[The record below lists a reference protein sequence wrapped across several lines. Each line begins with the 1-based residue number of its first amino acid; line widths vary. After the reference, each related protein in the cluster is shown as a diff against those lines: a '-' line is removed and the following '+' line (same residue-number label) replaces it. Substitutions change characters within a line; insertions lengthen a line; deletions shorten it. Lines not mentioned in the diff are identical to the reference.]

1 MGSPDLKLIGTAGA
15 CVQITMFAKQ
25 NKWNL
30 YFIAAVAILLIATV
44 VFLGIRANNEV
55 KDIVEKQF
63 TSQQLLLTKQL
74 STGIEEF
81 LNEKVLLIEIMAKQ
95 ESQVPPD
102 LFKSHFK
109 AIYEESKGFYA
120 IQYINESG
128 TVVSGYPEDN
138 LPLGYNL
145 FENNQSWAFER
156 VRERKETYITGG
168 VQMFEQ
174 ELGSYIWV
182 PLFHEGEFK
191 GSILSIIKLS
201 DVTDRFLKNYDSSN
215 HVYLVDK
222 YGMIIYD
229 SSNKLQIGK
238 KYYDL
243 TDESNLQQRTIFQKQ
258 VNGTEGSGKYLVTS
272 ENGDIAER
280 IVTYYPIGWRN
291 QIWSVGI
298 TNPVSD
304 VDSLIHSVYV
314 KQGAFIGLSGIF
326 ILTGSMWVILLLSK
340 WNKTL
345 EEEVASK
352 TREIKQSNELLQ
364 SANVKLKEVD
374 QLKTEFV
381 SMVSHEL
388 KTPLTAMKTSAEF
401 LKEDNCNSSVRTE
414 MLDLIIRN
422 IDRQTRMVSDLL
434 DISRIESGKIRFN
447 SEITDLYEIVNL
459 SVKNVE
465 KLSKEKDITIYA
477 NLPKNLPSVRTDKD
491 KLIQVF
497 VNLLNN
503 AIKFTPQGGNIDISS
518 AEFDDFLEMRIKDT
532 GIGIAPENLDKIFD
546 KFYQIDSTSTRKA
559 GGSGLGLAITKSFI
573 EGQGGT
579 IRVESTP
586 DFGTTFILTLVK

>member
-1 MGSPDLKLIGTAGA
+1 
-15 CVQITMFAKQ
+15 MFAKQ

-30 YFIAAVAILLIATV
+30 YLIAAVAILLIATIA
-44 VFLGIRANNEV
+44 FLGIRSNNEV
-55 KDIVEKQF
+55 KDIVEQQF
-63 TSQQLLLTKQL
+63 TSQQLLLNKQL

-95 ESQVPPD
+95 DSRVPPD
-102 LFKSHFK
+102 LFTSHFK
-109 AIYEESKGFYA
+109 TIYEESSGFYA

-128 TVVSGYPEDN
+128 TVVSGYPEEN

-145 FENNQSWAFER
+145 FENNRSFVFES
-156 VRERKETYITGG
+156 VQKSKETYITSGL
-168 VQMFEQ
+168 QMFEE
-174 ELGSYIWV
+174 ELGSFIWV
-182 PLFHEGEFK
+182 PVFYEGEFR
-191 GSILSIIKLS
+191 GTILAIIKFS
-201 DVTDRFLKNYDSSN
+201 GVTDRFLKNYGSHG

-222 YGMIIYD
+222 DGMILYD

-238 KYYDL
+238 NYLDL
-243 TDESNLQQRTIFQKQ
+243 KDESNLQQRTIFQKQ
-258 VNGTEGSGKYLVTS
+258 VNGTEGSGKYFEIS
-272 ENGDIAER
+272 ENGDSTER
-280 IVTYYPIGWRN
+280 IVTYSPIKWRN
-291 QIWSVGI
+291 RMWSVGI

-326 ILTGSMWVILLLSK
+326 ILTGSMWIILFLSK

-352 TREIKQSNELLQ
+352 TREIKQSNELLR
-364 SANVKLKEVD
+364 SANIKLKEVD

-388 KTPLTAMKTSAEF
+388 RTPLTAMKTSAEF
-401 LKEDNCNSSVRTE
+401 LKEDNCDSSVRSE

-422 IDRQTRMVSDLL
+422 INRQTRMVSDLL

-447 SEITDLYEIVNL
+447 PEITDLYEIVNL
-459 SVKNVE
+459 SVKNVDS
-465 KLSKEKDITIYA
+465 LSKEKNISIDV
-477 NLPKNLPSVRTDKD
+477 NLSKDLPSVRTDKD

-503 AIKFTPQGGNIDISS
+503 AIKFTPQGGNVEISS
-518 AEFDDFLEMRIKDT
+518 VEFDDFLEMRIKDT
-532 GIGIAPENLDKIFD
+532 GIGIAPDHLDKIFN

-559 GGSGLGLAITKSFI
+559 GGSGLGLVITKSII

-586 DFGTTFILTLVK
+586 D

>member
-1 MGSPDLKLIGTAGA
+1 
-15 CVQITMFAKQ
+15 MFAKQ

-30 YFIAAVAILLIATV
+30 YLIAAVAILLIATV
-44 VFLGIRANNEV
+44 VFLGIRSNNEV
-55 KDIVEKQF
+55 KDVVEQQF
-63 TSQQLLLTKQL
+63 TSQQLLLNKQL

-81 LNEKVLLIEIMAKQ
+81 LNEKALLIEITAKLD
-95 ESQVPPD
+95 SRVPPD
-102 LFKSHFK
+102 LFASHFK
-109 AIYEESKGFYA
+109 AIYEESSGFHA
-120 IQYINESG
+120 IEYINESG

-145 FENNQSWAFER
+145 FENNQSYIFES
-156 VRERKETYITGG
+156 VQKSKETYITGR
-168 VQMFEQ
+168 VQMFEG
-174 ELGSYIWV
+174 ELGSFIWV
-182 PLFHEGEFK
+182 PVFYEGEFR
-191 GSILSIIKLS
+191 GTILAIIKFS
-201 DVTDRFLKNYDSSN
+201 DVTDRFLKNYGSSG
-215 HVYLVDK
+215 HVYLIDK
-222 YGMIIYD
+222 DGMIIYD
-229 SSNKLQIGK
+229 NSDKLQIGK
-238 KYYDL
+238 NYLDL
-243 TDESNLQQRTIFQKQ
+243 KDESNLQQRTIFQKQ
-258 VNGTEGSGKYLVTS
+258 VNGTEGSGKYFEIS
-272 ENGDIAER
+272 ENGDSVER
-280 IVTYYPIGWRN
+280 IVTYSPIKWRN
-291 QIWSVGI
+291 RMWSVGI
-298 TNPVSD
+298 ANPVSD

-326 ILTGSMWVILLLSK
+326 ILTGSMWIILFLSK

-352 TREIKQSNELLQ
+352 TREIKQSNELLRN
-364 SANVKLKEVD
+364 ANIKLKEVD

-388 KTPLTAMKTSAEF
+388 RTPLTAMKTSAEF
-401 LKEDNCNSSVRTE
+401 LKEDNCDSSVKSE

-447 SEITDLYEIVNL
+447 PEITNLREIVNL
-459 SVKNVE
+459 SVKNVDS
-465 KLSKEKDITIYA
+465 LSKEKDISIDV
-477 NLPKNLPSVRTDKD
+477 NLPKYLPPIKTDKD

-518 AEFDDFLEMRIKDT
+518 VEFDDFLEMRIKDT
-532 GIGIAPENLDKIFD
+532 GIGIAPDHLDKIFN

-559 GGSGLGLAITKSFI
+559 GGSGLGLVITKSII

-586 DFGTTFILTLVK
+586 DFGTTFIFRLCK

>member
-1 MGSPDLKLIGTAGA
+1 
-15 CVQITMFAKQ
+15 MFAKQ
-25 NKWNL
+25 NRWNL
-30 YFIAAVAILLIATV
+30 YLIAAVAILLIATV
-44 VFLGIRANNEV
+44 VFLGIRSNNEV
-55 KDIVEKQF
+55 KDVVEQQF
-63 TSQQLLLTKQL
+63 TSQQLLLNKQL

-95 ESQVPPD
+95 DSRVPPD
-102 LFKSHFK
+102 LFTSHFK
-109 AIYEESKGFYA
+109 TIYEESSGFYA

-128 TVVSGYPEDN
+128 TVVSGYPEEN

-145 FENNQSWAFER
+145 FENNRSFVFES
-156 VRERKETYITGG
+156 VQKSKETYITSGL
-168 VQMFEQ
+168 QMFEE
-174 ELGSYIWV
+174 ELGSFIWV
-182 PLFHEGEFK
+182 PVFYEGEFR
-191 GSILSIIKLS
+191 GTILAIIKFS
-201 DVTDRFLKNYDSSN
+201 GVTDRFLKNYGSHG

-222 YGMIIYD
+222 DGMILYD

-238 KYYDL
+238 NYLDL
-243 TDESNLQQRTIFQKQ
+243 KDESNLQQRTIFQKQ
-258 VNGTEGSGKYLVTS
+258 VNGTEGSGKYFEIS
-272 ENGDIAER
+272 ENGDSTER
-280 IVTYYPIGWRN
+280 IVTYSPIKWRN
-291 QIWSVGI
+291 RMWSVGI

-326 ILTGSMWVILLLSK
+326 ILTGSMWIILLLSK

-345 EEEVASK
+345 EEEVTSK
-352 TREIKQSNELLQ
+352 TREIKQSNELLR
-364 SANVKLKEVD
+364 SANIKLKEVD

-388 KTPLTAMKTSAEF
+388 RTPLTAMKTSAEF
-401 LKEDNCNSSVRTE
+401 LKEDNCDSSVRSE

-447 SEITDLYEIVNL
+447 PEITNLREIVNL
-459 SVKNVE
+459 SVKNVDS
-465 KLSKEKDITIYA
+465 LSKEKDISIDV
-477 NLPKNLPSVRTDKD
+477 NLPKYLPPIKTDKD

-503 AIKFTPQGGNIDISS
+503 AIKFTPQGGNVDISS
-518 AEFDDFLEMRIKDT
+518 VEFDDFLEIRIKDT
-532 GIGIAPENLDKIFD
+532 GIGIAPDHLDKIFD

-559 GGSGLGLAITKSFI
+559 GGSGLGLAITKSII

-586 DFGTTFILTLVK
+586 DFGTTFIFTLGK

>member
-1 MGSPDLKLIGTAGA
+1 
-15 CVQITMFAKQ
+15 MFAKQ

-30 YFIAAVAILLIATV
+30 YLIAAVAILLIATV
-44 VFLGIRANNEV
+44 VFLGIRSNNEV
-55 KDIVEKQF
+55 KDIVEQQF
-63 TSQQLLLTKQL
+63 TSQQLLLNKQL

-81 LNEKVLLIEIMAKQ
+81 LDEKVLLIEIMAKQ
-95 ESQVPPD
+95 DSRVPPD
-102 LFKSHFK
+102 LFTSHFK
-109 AIYEESKGFYA
+109 TIYDESSGFYA

-128 TVVSGYPEDN
+128 TVVSGYPEEN

-145 FENNQSWAFER
+145 FENNRSFVFES
-156 VRERKETYITGG
+156 VQKSKETYITSGL
-168 VQMFEQ
+168 QMFEE
-174 ELGSYIWV
+174 ELGSFIWV
-182 PLFHEGEFK
+182 PVFYEGEFR
-191 GSILSIIKLS
+191 GTILAIIKFS
-201 DVTDRFLKNYDSSN
+201 DVTDRFLKNYGSHG

-222 YGMIIYD
+222 DGMILYD

-238 KYYDL
+238 NYLDIK
-243 TDESNLQQRTIFQKQ
+243 DESNLQQRTIFQKQ
-258 VNGTEGSGKYLVTS
+258 VNGTEGSGKYFETS
-272 ENGDIAER
+272 ENDDSAER
-280 IVTYYPIGWRN
+280 IVTYSPIKWRN
-291 QIWSVGI
+291 RMWSVGI
-298 TNPVSD
+298 TNSVSD

-326 ILTGSMWVILLLSK
+326 ILTGSMWIILLLSK
-340 WNKTL
+340 WNEKL

-352 TREIKQSNELLQ
+352 TREIKQSNELLR
-364 SANVKLKEVD
+364 SANIKLKEVD

-388 KTPLTAMKTSAEF
+388 RTPLTAMKTSAEF
-401 LKEDNCNSSVRTE
+401 LKEDNCDSSVRSE

-434 DISRIESGKIRFN
+434 DISRIESGKIIFN
-447 SEITDLYEIVNL
+447 PEITDLHEIVNL
-459 SVKNVE
+459 SVKNVDS
-465 KLSKEKDITIYA
+465 LSKEKEITICV
-477 NLPKNLPSVRTDKD
+477 NLPKDLPSVRTDKD

-503 AIKFTPQGGNIDISS
+503 AIKFTPQGGNINISS
-518 AEFDDFLEMRIKDT
+518 VEFDDFLEMRIKDT
-532 GIGIAPENLDKIFD
+532 GIGIAPDHLDKIFD

-586 DFGTTFILTLVK
+586 DFGTTFIFTLGK

>member
-1 MGSPDLKLIGTAGA
+1 
-15 CVQITMFAKQ
+15 MFAKQ

-30 YFIAAVAILLIATV
+30 YIIAVVAILLIATV
-44 VFLGIRANNEV
+44 VFLGIRSNSEV
-55 KDIVEKQF
+55 KDIVEQQF
-63 TSQQLLLTKQL
+63 ISQQLLLNKQL

-95 ESQVPPD
+95 DSRVPLD
-102 LFKSHFK
+102 LFTSHFK
-109 AIYEESKGFYA
+109 TIYEESSGFYA

-145 FENNQSWAFER
+145 YENNQSSAFER
-156 VRERKETYITGG
+156 VQERKETYITGG
-168 VQMFEQ
+168 VQMFEG
-174 ELGSYIWV
+174 EPGSFIWV
-182 PLFHEGEFK
+182 PVFYEDEFR
-191 GSILSIIKLS
+191 GTILAIIKFS
-201 DVTDRFLKNYDSSN
+201 DVTERFLKNYGSYG

-222 YGMIIYD
+222 YGMILYD
-229 SSNKLQIGK
+229 SSNELQIGK
-238 KYYDL
+238 KYSDI

-258 VNGTEGSGKYLVTS
+258 VNGTEGNGKYFETS
-272 ENGDIAER
+272 ENGDRAER
-280 IVTYYPIGWRN
+280 IVTYSPIKWRN
-291 QIWSVGI
+291 QMWSVGI

-304 VDSLIHSVYV
+304 VDSLIRSVYV

-326 ILTGSMWVILLLSK
+326 ILTGSMWIILLLSK

-345 EEEVASK
+345 EKEVASK
-352 TREIKQSNELLQ
+352 TREIKQSNELLR
-364 SANVKLKEVD
+364 SANIKLKEVD

-388 KTPLTAMKTSAEF
+388 RTPLTAMKTSAEF
-401 LKEDNCNSSVRTE
+401 LKDDNCDSSVRSE

-447 SEITDLYEIVNL
+447 PEITDLYEIVNL
-459 SVKNVE
+459 SVKNVDS
-465 KLSKEKDITIYA
+465 LSKEKDIAIHV
-477 NLPKNLPSVRTDKD
+477 NLPQGLPSVRTDKD

-503 AIKFTPQGGNIDISS
+503 SIKFTPQGGNIEVSS
-518 AEFDDFLEMRIKDT
+518 VEFDDFLEMRIKDT
-532 GIGIAPENLDKIFD
+532 GIGIAPDHLDKIFD

-559 GGSGLGLAITKSFI
+559 GGSGLGLAITKSII

-579 IRVESTP
+579 IRIESTP
-586 DFGTTFILTLVK
+586 HVETTFIFTLGK

>member
-1 MGSPDLKLIGTAGA
+1 
-15 CVQITMFAKQ
+15 MFAKQ

-30 YFIAAVAILLIATV
+30 YLIAAVAILLIATV
-44 VFLGIRANNEV
+44 VFLGIRSNNEV
-55 KDIVEKQF
+55 KDVVEQQF
-63 TSQQLLLTKQL
+63 TSQQLLLNKQL

-95 ESQVPPD
+95 DSRVPPD
-102 LFKSHFK
+102 LFTSHFK
-109 AIYEESKGFYA
+109 TIYEESSGFYA

-128 TVVSGYPEDN
+128 TVVSGYPEEN

-145 FENNQSWAFER
+145 FENNRSFVFES
-156 VRERKETYITGG
+156 VQKSKETYITSGL
-168 VQMFEQ
+168 QMFEE
-174 ELGSYIWV
+174 ELGSFIWV
-182 PLFHEGEFK
+182 PVFYEGEFR
-191 GSILSIIKLS
+191 GTILAIIKFS
-201 DVTDRFLKNYDSSN
+201 GVTDRFLKNYGSHG

-222 YGMIIYD
+222 DGMILYD

-238 KYYDL
+238 NYLDL
-243 TDESNLQQRTIFQKQ
+243 KDESNLQQRTIFQKQ
-258 VNGTEGSGKYLVTS
+258 VNGTEGSGKYFEIS
-272 ENGDIAER
+272 ENGDSTER
-280 IVTYYPIGWRN
+280 IVTYSPIKWRN
-291 QIWSVGI
+291 RMWSVGI

-326 ILTGSMWVILLLSK
+326 ILTGSMWIILLLSK

-345 EEEVASK
+345 EEEVTSK
-352 TREIKQSNELLQ
+352 TREIKQSNELLR
-364 SANVKLKEVD
+364 SANIKLKEVD

-388 KTPLTAMKTSAEF
+388 RTPLTAMKTSAEF
-401 LKEDNCNSSVRTE
+401 LKEDNCDSSVRSE

-447 SEITDLYEIVNL
+447 PEITNLREIVNL
-459 SVKNVE
+459 SVKNVDS
-465 KLSKEKDITIYA
+465 LSKEKDISIDV
-477 NLPKNLPSVRTDKD
+477 NLPKYLPPIKTDKD

-503 AIKFTPQGGNIDISS
+503 AIKFTPQGGNVDISS
-518 AEFDDFLEMRIKDT
+518 VEFDDFLEIRIKDT
-532 GIGIAPENLDKIFD
+532 GIGIAPDHLDKIFD

-559 GGSGLGLAITKSFI
+559 GGSGLGLAITKSII

-586 DFGTTFILTLVK
+586 DFGTTFMFTLGK

>member
-1 MGSPDLKLIGTAGA
+1 
-15 CVQITMFAKQ
+15 MFTRQ

-30 YFIAAVAILLIATV
+30 YLIAVVAILLIATV

-55 KDIVEKQF
+55 KDIVEQQF
-63 TSQQLLLTKQL
+63 TSQQLLLNQQTSK
-74 STGIEEF
+74 GIEEF

-102 LFKSHFK
+102 FFTSHFK
-109 AIYEESKGFYA
+109 TIYEESSGFFA
-120 IQYINESG
+120 IQFINESG
-128 TVVSGYPEDN
+128 TVVSGYPEEN
-138 LPLGYNL
+138 LPLGFNL
-145 FENNQSWAFER
+145 YENNQSWAFER
-156 VRERKETYITGG
+156 VQKERETYITGG
-168 VQMFEQ
+168 VEMFEGD
-174 ELGSYIWV
+174 LGSFIWV

-191 GSILSIIKLS
+191 GTILSIIKIS
-201 DVTDRFLKNYDSSN
+201 DVTDRFLSNYGSSD

-222 YGMIIYD
+222 YGMIMYD
-229 SSNKLQIGK
+229 SSNELQIGK
-238 KYYDL
+238 KYSDL
-243 TDESNLQQRTIFQKQ
+243 KNESDLQQIAIFHEQI
-258 VNGTEGSGKYLVTS
+258 NGTEGSGKYFEAS
-272 ENGDIAER
+272 IDDNEKER
-280 IVTYYPIGWRN
+280 IVTYSPIEWRN
-291 QIWSVGI
+291 QMWSVGI
-298 TNPVSD
+298 TNPASD
-304 VDSLIHSVYV
+304 VDSLINSVYV
-314 KQGAFIGLSGIF
+314 KQGAFIGISGIF
-326 ILTGSMWVILLLSK
+326 ILAGSMWIILLLSK

-352 TREIKQSNELLQ
+352 TREIKQSNELLR
-364 SANVKLKEVD
+364 SANIKLKELD

-401 LKEDNCNSSVRTE
+401 LKEDNCDSSIRSE

-434 DISRIESGKIRFN
+434 DISRIESGRIKFN
-447 SEITDLYEIVNL
+447 PEITDLHEIANL
-459 SVKNVE
+459 SVKNVDI
-465 KLSKEKDITIYA
+465 LSKEKGIIIDV
-477 NLPKNLPSVRTDKD
+477 NLPQGLPPVRTDKD

-503 AIKFTPQGGNIDISS
+503 AIKFTPQGGNVEISS
-518 AEFDDFLEMRIKDT
+518 VEFDDFLEIRIKDT
-532 GIGIAPENLDKIFD
+532 GIGIAPDHLDKIFD

-559 GGSGLGLAITKSFI
+559 GGSGLGLAITKGII

-586 DFGTTFILTLVK
+586 YVGTTYIFKLCK